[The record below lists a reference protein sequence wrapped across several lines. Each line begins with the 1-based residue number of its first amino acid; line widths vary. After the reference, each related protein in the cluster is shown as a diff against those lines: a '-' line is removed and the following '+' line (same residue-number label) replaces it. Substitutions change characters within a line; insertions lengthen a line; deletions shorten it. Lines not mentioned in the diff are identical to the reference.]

1 VVNFGQRSLRGLSCS
16 VLFLD
21 EPNILGNLC
30 VRKVLYFM
38 RKSLVLIGLLC
49 VMFTADRALPAQ
61 SEPQVVQQ
69 SKPRAVQGKPLIVE
83 QGRYTL
89 HLLLH
94 TIGTEEYTV
103 SRLGPNRTAMVT
115 TSTSSDRGTKRTITS
130 TLEMGAQ
137 SDPIILEQT
146 NSGASDGGSLTQVNG
161 TSASVREGTASRTIT
176 KPPVAFV
183 GFGSMSASVQMMM
196 MRYWKLHHEPARLP
210 ILRAS
215 DGALPLEIKL
225 VGYESFSVK
234 GRMIRL
240 SRYTVANLMF
250 GREILWMNDS
260 GRLAAL
266 MTFAGGLPQEE
277 VLEGYEPV
285 EGELVRSGV
294 RQQMLDLD
302 DLDREVPEEASDS
315 FAIVG
320 ARLIDG
326 TGAPA
331 VENSA
336 VVVRDGRIVAAGPL
350 ATVNLPA
357 GMRVIHAEGK
367 SLLPGLWEMH
377 VHYSGVEF
385 GPALLAAGVTT
396 ARDCGGEYEFL
407 TAVRSKIDKY
417 HALGPKLLLAGLI
430 DGGGPMAFGYVEAK
444 TPGEGVY
451 AVDTY
456 AEGKFNQ
463 IKVYTQVQP
472 DVLRAIADEAHRR
485 GLTVTGHV
493 PAAINA
499 FDGIDDGMDQ
509 INHLQFVIRAMNPD
523 GAVGPVDLQSER
535 SKKLIALLKERQ
547 IVVDPTLSWGEM
559 AGHPKNVD
567 VASFE
572 AGINAAPY
580 TLAAKYR
587 ALGVPAEEGAKFR
600 ERMETNRKMVHAL
613 YEAGVPIVAGSD
625 TGLIGYGLDRELEL
639 YVQAGMSPMAAI
651 QSATIVPARV
661 MKMAADAGS
670 VEVGKRAD
678 LVLVDGNPLTNIS
691 DIRRV
696 VSVVKDGRMYDS
708 KALGRSVGFNR

>member
-1 VVNFGQRSLRGLSCS
+1 MQ
-16 VLFLD
+16 
-21 EPNILGNLC
+21 
-30 VRKVLYFM
+30 
-38 RKSLVLIGLLC
+38 KSLVLIGLLY
-49 VMFTADRALPAQ
+49 VMFTADQTSPA
-61 SEPQVVQQ
+61 Q
-69 SKPRAVQGKPLIVE
+69 SKPRIVE
-83 QGRYTL
+83 QGRYAI

-94 TIGTEEYTV
+94 PIGTEEYTV
-103 SRLGPNRTAMVT
+103 SQVGPNRTVMTT
-115 TSTSSDRGTKRTITS
+115 TSTSSDRGKKRTTTS
-130 TLEMGAQ
+130 TLEMGAL
-137 SDPIILEQT
+137 SAPITLEQT
-146 NSGASDGGSLTQVNG
+146 STDTSDGGSLTRVNG
-161 TSASVREGTASRTIT
+161 GAVSVREGATNRTMRE
-176 KPPVAFV
+176 PPDAFV

-196 MRYWKLHHEPARLP
+196 MRYWKLHHQPARLP

-215 DGALPLEIKL
+215 VSALPLEIKL

-250 GREILWMNDS
+250 GHEILWMNDS

-266 MTFAGGLPQEE
+266 MTFAGGLPLEE
-277 VLEGYEPV
+277 VLDGYEPV

-294 RQQMLDLD
+294 RQEMLELD
-302 DLDREVPEEASDS
+302 DLDREVLPQAAGS

-331 VENSA
+331 VDNSA

-350 ATVNLPA
+350 SAVSVPA

-407 TAVRSKIDKY
+407 TAVRNKIDKD

-430 DGGGPMAFGYVEAK
+430 DGGGPQGFGYINVK
-444 TPGEGVY
+444 TPGEGVW
-451 AVDTY
+451 AVDMY
-456 AEGKFNQ
+456 ADAKFQQ
-463 IKVYTQVQP
+463 IKVYTQIQP
-472 DVLRAIADEAHRR
+472 DVLKVIADEAHRR

-493 PAAINA
+493 PAAIDA
-499 FDGIDDGMDQ
+499 TEGVADGMDQ

-523 GAVGPVDLQSER
+523 GGVGPVDLGSER
-535 SKKLIALLKERQ
+535 SKQLIALLKDRQ

-572 AGINAAPY
+572 PGINAAPY
-580 TLAAKYR
+580 TLASKFL
-587 ALGVPAEEGAKFR
+587 ALGAPEEDGAKFR
-600 ERMETNRKMVHAL
+600 DRMETNRKVVHAL
-613 YEAGVPIVAGSD
+613 NEAGVPIVAGSD

-651 QSATIVPARV
+651 QSATIVPARA
-661 MKMAADAGS
+661 MKMAAETGS

-678 LVLVDGNPLTNIS
+678 LVLVSGDPLTNIS

-696 VSVVKDGRMYDS
+696 VSVVKDGEMYDS

>member
-1 VVNFGQRSLRGLSCS
+1 MQ
-16 VLFLD
+16 
-21 EPNILGNLC
+21 
-30 VRKVLYFM
+30 
-38 RKSLVLIGLLC
+38 KSLLLIGLLC
-49 VMFTADRALPAQ
+49 VVFPADPALRA
-61 SEPQVVQQ
+61 Q
-69 SKPRAVQGKPLIVE
+69 SKPRTAVRMIE
-83 QGRYTL
+83 QGRYTRY
-89 HLLLH
+89 LLLH
-94 TIGTEEYTV
+94 SIGTENYTV
-103 SRLGPNRTAMVT
+103 SELGPNRTVMTT
-115 TSTSSDRGTKRTITS
+115 TSTASDRGTERTTTT
-130 TLEMGAQ
+130 TLEMGALYA
-137 SDPIILEQT
+137 PTLLEQ
-146 NSGASDGGSLTQVNG
+146 SGTGNGDGESRTRVDGSSV
-161 TSASVREGTASRTIT
+161 SVREGSASRTLT
-176 KPPVAFV
+176 KPAIAFM
-183 GFGSMSASVQMMM
+183 GFESMSASVQMMM
-196 MRYWKLHHEPARLP
+196 MRYWKLHHQPARLP
-210 ILRAS
+210 MLRAS
-215 DGALPLEIKL
+215 DGAVPLEIKL

-294 RQQMLDLD
+294 RQEMLDLD
-302 DLDREVPEEASDS
+302 DLDREIPEEASGA

-331 VENSA
+331 IENSV
-336 VVVRDGRIVAAGPL
+336 VVVRDGRIVSAGAA
-350 ATVNLPA
+350 AAVNVPA
-357 GMRVIHAEGK
+357 GMRVIHAEGE

-407 TAVRSKIDKY
+407 TAVRSKINRE

-430 DGGGPMAFGYVEAK
+430 DGGGPMAFGYMQAK

-456 AEGKFNQ
+456 VEGKFEQ
-463 IKVYTQVQP
+463 IKVYTQIQP
-472 DVLRAIADEAHRR
+472 EVLQAIADEAHRH

-493 PAAINA
+493 PAAMDA
-499 FDGIDDGMDQ
+499 FQGIADGMDQ

-523 GAVGPVDLQSER
+523 GGVGPVDLQSER
-535 SKKLIALLKERQ
+535 SQKLIAMLKEKK
-547 IVVDPTLSWGEM
+547 IVVDPTLGWGEM
-559 AGHPKNVD
+559 AGHPKSVD

-572 AGINAAPY
+572 PGIKAAPF
-580 TLAAKYR
+580 TLAEKFR
-587 ALGVPAEEGAKFR
+587 ALGVPDAEAGKFH
-600 ERMETNRKMVHAL
+600 ERIETNRAVVRAL
-613 YEAGVPIVAGSD
+613 YDAGVPIVAGSD
-625 TGLIGYGLDRELEL
+625 TGLLGYGLDRELEL

-651 QSATIVPARV
+651 QSATIVPAQV
-661 MKMAADAGS
+661 MKMAAEVGS
-670 VEVGKRAD
+670 VEAGKRAD